1 MQHTKACVQWLVNR
15 AERLY
20 SQKRN
25 VSDWRLGLEND
36 VLRRFG
42 VEVALRILLLKPLI
56 KGSLMPMQLLEY
68 Q

>member
-1 MQHTKACVQWLVNR
+1 MQHTKACVQWLVYR
-15 AERLY
+15 TERLY

-42 VEVALRILLLKPLI
+42 VEVALRIMLLKPLI